1 MKAIVTE
8 DGRPSVGERPEPA
21 RREGTVRI
29 NVKAMGL
36 NRGNLRQVSNR
47 LVDIAGWDVAG
58 IDEQG
63 QRVVALVPEGG
74 FAEVVYAHHENVA
87 PIPDGITFETAAAL
101 PVAAL
106 TALRCIR
113 DQAQLLPGQR
123 LLITGAAG
131 GVGTF
136 AIQIAAEIGARV
148 VGVVG
153 DAQKAAYA
161 ADLGAHETVVAGRG
175 SSLLDALAERR
186 FEAILES
193 AGGAWLAQAMKLLAP
208 GGAIALFGNSS
219 GEPTTFEARD
229 LFGNSGR
236 IHGFF
241 VFKTPAPRTVGHDLA
256 AILDRVAA
264 GKLRVPIDCTYPFEE
279 AASAFAQLKAR
290 DVRGK
295 IVLTL

>member
-8 DGRPSVGERPEPA
+8 DGKPSIGERPEPP

-29 NVKAMGL
+29 AVKAMGL
-36 NRGNLRQVSNR
+36 NRGNLRQVANS

-63 QRVVALVPEGG
+63 RRVVALVPEGG
-74 FAEVVYAHHENVA
+74 FAEVVYAHHESVA
-87 PIPDGITFETAAAL
+87 PIPENVSFETAAAL

-123 LLITGAAG
+123 LLIMGAAG

-136 AIQIAAEIGARV
+136 AIQMAAEIGARV
-148 VGVVG
+148 VGIVG

-161 ADLGAHETVVAGRG
+161 TELGAHETILVGRG
-175 SSLLDALAERR
+175 SLLDALAERR

-208 GGAIALFGNSS
+208 GGVIALFGNSS
-219 GEPTTFEARD
+219 GEPTTFEPRD

-236 IHGFF
+236 VHGFF
-241 VFKTPAPRTVGHDLA
+241 VFSTPAPRTVGHDLA

-264 GKLRVPIDCTYPFEE
+264 GKLRVPIDRTYPFNE
-279 AASAFAQLKAR
+279 AESAFAQLKAR

>member
-1 MKAIVTE
+1 MRAIVTE
-8 DGRPSVGERPEPA
+8 DGTPSIGERPEPA
-21 RREGTVRI
+21 RREGMVRI
-29 NVKAMGL
+29 AVKAMGL
-36 NRGNLRQVSNR
+36 NRGNLRQVANR

-63 QRVVALVPEGG
+63 RRVVALVPEGG
-74 FAEVVYAHHENVA
+74 FAEVVSAQIDNVA
-87 PIPDGITFETAAAL
+87 PIPDRVSFETAAAL

-136 AIQIAAEIGARV
+136 AIQMAAEIGARV

-153 DAQKAAYA
+153 DEQKAAFA
-161 ADLGAHETVVAGRG
+161 AQLGAHETVVVGG
-175 SSLLDALAERR
+175 GSLLDTLGERR

-193 AGGAWLAQAMKLLAP
+193 AGGRWLAGAMTLLAP
-208 GGAIALFGNSS
+208 GGVIALFGNSS
-219 GEPTTFEARD
+219 GEPTTFEPRD
-229 LFGNSGR
+229 LFGSFRR

-241 VFKTPAPRTVGHDLA
+241 VFSTPSPRTVRDDLT

-264 GKLRVPIDCTYPFEE
+264 GKLRVPVDHTYPFDD
-279 AASAFAQLKAR
+279 AARAFAQLKAR

>member
-1 MKAIVTE
+1 MRAIVTE
-8 DGRPSVGERPEPA
+8 DGKPSIGERPEP

-29 NVKAMGL
+29 AVKAMGL
-36 NRGNLRQVSNR
+36 NRGNLRQVASR

-74 FAEVVYAHHENVA
+74 FAEAVCAEPENIA
-87 PIPDGITFETAAAL
+87 PIPDGVSFETAAAL

-136 AIQIAAEIGARV
+136 AIQMAAEIGARV

-161 ADLGAHETVVAGRG
+161 TQLGAHETVVAGRG
-175 SSLLDALAERR
+175 SLLEALAERR

-193 AGGAWLAQAMKLLAP
+193 VGGTWLAQAMKLLAP
-208 GGAIALFGNSS
+208 GGVIALFGNSS
-219 GEPTTFEARD
+219 SEPTTFEARD
-229 LFGNSGR
+229 LFGNSRR

-241 VFKTPAPRTVGHDLA
+241 VFSTPAPRTIGHDLA

-264 GKLRVPIDCTYPFEE
+264 GKLRVPVDRVYPFDE
-279 AASAFAQLKAR
+279 AVSAFAQLKAR

>member
-1 MKAIVTE
+1 AIVSE
-8 DGRPSVGERPEPA
+8 DGKPSIGERPEPP
-21 RREGTVRI
+21 RGEGTVRI
-29 NVKAMGL
+29 AVKAMGL
-36 NRGNLRQVSNR
+36 NRGNLRQVANS

-63 QRVVALVPEGG
+63 RRVVALVTEGG
-74 FAEVVYAHHENVA
+74 FAEVVYAHHESVA
-87 PIPDGITFETAAAL
+87 PIPENVSFETAAAL

-136 AIQIAAEIGARV
+136 AIQMAAEIGARV
-148 VGVVG
+148 VGLVG

-161 ADLGAHETVVAGRG
+161 AKLGAHETVVIGRG

-208 GGAIALFGNSS
+208 GGVIALFGNSS
-219 GEPTTFEARD
+219 GEPTAFEPRD

-236 IHGFF
+236 VHGFF
-241 VFKTPAPRTVGHDLA
+241 VFKTPAPRTIGHDLA

-264 GKLRVPIDCTYPFEE
+264 GKLRVPIDRTYPFHE
-279 AASAFAQLKAR
+279 AAGAFAQLKAR